1 MSIQIIFFIGVAV
14 FGVFITGVLLIPGE
28 SKKKK
33 KDEIETDTLDY
44 DGSGNYG
51 RIPNKKSKNRA
62 G

>member
-1 MSIQIIFFIGVAV
+1 MSIEIIFFIGVAV
-14 FGVFITGVLLIPGE
+14 CGVFITGLLLIPGE

-33 KDEIETDTLDY
+33 KAEIETDTLDY
-44 DGSGNYG
+44 DGAGNYG

>member
-14 FGVFITGVLLIPGE
+14 FGVFITGVLLIPSE

-33 KDEIETDTLDY
+33 KDKIETDTLDY
-44 DGSGNYG
+44 DGAGNYG

>member
-14 FGVFITGVLLIPGE
+14 FGVFITGVLLIPSE
-28 SKKKK
+28 SRKKK
-33 KDEIETDTLDY
+33 KDKIETDTLDY
-44 DGSGNYG
+44 DGAGNYG